1 MNSSPRRFT
10 IKMRPQLN
18 FPSAKSRSFSALP
31 LLALL
36 VPLGAVSCQK
46 LAPNASAASPPGQP
60 TLAAAPA
67 AAPEPL
73 PNTPAPFA
81 TPPLLPGTPD
91 VAGLV
96 EKIKPAVVNITA
108 VHETRVPR
116 MDENFPFPFGF
127 DPFGQGQG
135 RRPRGDQV
143 QKQQALGSGFIIDP
157 KGHVVTNAHVVED
170 ADQVK
175 VKLADEREF
184 SAKVVGRDKRLD
196 LAILELYGAKDM
208 PSAALG
214 SSEALRVGEYVVA
227 IGNPFGLGNTVT
239 MGIVSA
245 KDRAI
250 GAGPYDDFIQ
260 TDASINPGNS
270 GGPLFNLK
278 GEVIGIN
285 TAINPNGR
293 GIGFAIPVDALKDVV
308 GPLINTGRVARGRL
322 GVAIQPVDAA
332 LGKALGLEGSKGA
345 LVADVEA
352 GGPAARAGLQAGD
365 VIVSVDGTPVPASD
379 DLPRM
384 VARHAPG
391 SRTKVEISRNGKRQ
405 IIDVTLDELKDETPR
420 PDQQSGSSGPSSTA
434 PQGLGIEIGENPNRR
449 GEVIVGRVVPGGSAE
464 GQLAPGD
471 VILEVNRAAVHR
483 PEDVVA
489 RAKDTPQGSP
499 VLLKIKREGKTRFV
513 ALERR

>member
-1 MNSSPRRFT
+1 
-10 IKMRPQLN
+10 MRPQLI
-18 FPSAKSRSFSALP
+18 FSSAKSRSLSALP

-36 VPLGAVSCQK
+36 VPFGAASCQK
-46 LAPNASAASPPGQP
+46 LAPNAAAASPPP
-60 TLAAAPA
+60 PSTLAAAPA
-67 AAPEPL
+67 AAPEVI

-116 MDENFPFPFGF
+116 MEDSFPFGF
-127 DPFGQGQG
+127 DPFGQG

-143 QKQQALGSGFIIDP
+143 HKQQALGSGFIIDP

-196 LAILELYGAKDM
+196 LAVLELYGAKDM
-208 PSAALG
+208 PAVALG
-214 SSEALRVGEYVVA
+214 SSDALRVGEYVVA

-308 GPLINTGRVARGRL
+308 GPLISTGHVARGRL

-332 LGKALGLEGSKGA
+332 LGKALGLDGSKGA

-352 GGPAARAGLQAGD
+352 GGPAARAGLQPGD
-365 VIVSVDGTPVPASD
+365 VIITLDGTPVPSSD

-391 SRTKVEISRNGKRQ
+391 TKAKLEISRNGKRQ
-405 IIDVTLDELKDETPR
+405 MVDVTLDELKEETAR
-420 PDQQSGSSGPSSTA
+420 SDQGGEQGPSTAA
-434 PQGLGIEIGENPNRR
+434 PQGLGIEIGESPNRK
-449 GEVIVGRVVPGGSAE
+449 GEVIIGRVVPGSSAE

-471 VILEVNRAAVHR
+471 VILEVNRVAVHR
-483 PEDVVA
+483 PEDVVV
-489 RAKDTPQGSP
+489 RAKETPQGSP
-499 VLLKIKREGKTRFV
+499 VLFKIRREGKTRFA